1 MDRLVSRH
9 IDVSGSIAKVLAFKS
24 AHIAAMAEAPA
35 DTVLFHCA
43 VSNEDAIS
51 KRLTRVMSLQQ
62 VSQEAYIEEES
73 VDIDTDTQTITF
85 WYNTTSSNA
94 VELVQALSR
103 QHPDLLFYA
112 KSLDS
117 EDGSATYLRV
127 QNGGEV
133 IFDVHKDYDS
143 RCAYEE
149 YSD

>member
-1 MDRLVSRH
+1 MNRVVSRY
-9 IDVSGSIAKVLAFKS
+9 IEVCGSIAKVLAFKS
-24 AHIAAMAEAPA
+24 AHIATIAHAPA

-43 VSNEDAIS
+43 VPNEDAIS
-51 KRLTRVMSLQQ
+51 KRLTCVMSLQQ
-62 VSQEAYIEEES
+62 VSQEVDIEDET
-73 VDIDTDTQTITF
+73 VDIDDDFQTITF

-94 VELVQALSR
+94 VELIQALSR
-103 QHPDLLFYA
+103 QHPDLTIYA

-143 RCAYEE
+143 RCAYED
-149 YSD
+149 Y